1 MAAYQE
7 SKAGLWTGYTSGES
21 GWSNQ
26 INENFLTIGALMQL
40 GIKDR
45 DLTSAPITPADGDA
59 YIPATGATGV
69 WATKAG
75 QIAVYRALTAAWQF
89 YVPQNG
95 WLVVVLDESKLIA
108 RIGGAW
114 TAGIAL

>member
-7 SKAGLWTGYTSGES
+7 VKAKLWTGYASGDS
-21 GWSNQ
+21 GWTNQ
-26 INENFLTIGALMQL
+26 INGNFLTIGALLQI
-40 GIKDR
+40 GVKDR
-45 DLTSAPITPADGDA
+45 DLTVAPSSPVDGDM

-69 WATKAG
+69 WATKDG
-75 QIAVYRALTAAWQF
+75 QLAIYRANLSAWEF
-89 YVPQNG
+89 FVPQNG

-114 TAGIAL
+114 TAGITL